1 MELAGV
7 VIAVLALAVS
17 IGSVLFTKRSA
28 DETSALRTIESQRWQ
43 AERCPVL
50 GVVIE
55 EMNQGQWHRL
65 WVTLESSEPLDSIRA
80 NILDDPEVWFADGQ
94 TGVQPDVGRLMKPCG
109 VGSRLASA
117 KLLGDLPLVTR
128 PTACVSSLTKH

>member
-1 MELAGV
+1 MELAV
-7 VIAVLALAVS
+7 VIGVLALVVS

-50 GVVIE
+50 GVVIA
-55 EMNQGQWHRL
+55 EMNQGQCPRP

-80 NILDDPEVWFADGQ
+80 NILDNPEVWFADGQ
-94 TGVQPDVGRLMKPCG
+94 TGVQPGVGRTHEAAWG
-109 VGSRLASA
+109 RLPFGKREAAWRPDFGDTPDSIR
-117 KLLGDLPLVTR
+117 LLLTR
-128 PTACVSSLTKH
+128 